1 MTIQYSDR
9 MKPEEAFKRGFY
21 YGLGFWISGIFINVC
36 AALLIFA
43 VLLAVGVVG
52 SAMPGRAG
60 TPQVRSQ
67 RVQPTLPTTTPSQRK
82 YDDH

>member
-1 MTIQYSDR
+1 MAIQYSER
-9 MKPEEAFKRGFY
+9 MRPEEAFKRGFY

-60 TPQVRSQ
+60 TPQVRQ

-82 YDDH
+82 YDDN

>member
-1 MTIQYSDR
+1 MVAYSDR

-43 VLLAVGVVG
+43 ILLGLGIVGAAASRPDRPAKHSNVTRPASG
-52 SAMPGRAG
+52 PLR
-60 TPQVRSQ
+60 
-67 RVQPTLPTTTPSQRK
+67 
-82 YDDH
+82 